1 MTSKNFTYNS
11 FDALN
16 LTTDFL
22 IDNQVLNLKNTKASA
37 LNGQFE
43 GNMQLYKTIEDE
55 IKLSTNFNFN
65 SVNIRQVFN
74 SFNNFNQSFIESKH
88 IKGIGSA
95 NINLSA
101 VWDDRMKFMKEKLT
115 MSSNLTIEKGELINF
130 KPLRNL
136 SNFVNVEDLKDVK
149 FSKLEN
155 KIEIKDNL
163 ITIPEMQIISSAL
176 SLIVSG
182 THSLNNEINYDITL
196 LLVRT
201 HVK

>member
-55 IKLSTNFNFN
+55 IKLSTNFNFS

-115 MSSNLTIEKGELINF
+115 MSSNLTIEKE
-130 KPLRNL
+130 
-136 SNFVNVEDLKDVK
+136 S
-149 FSKLEN
+149 
-155 KIEIKDNL
+155 
-163 ITIPEMQIISSAL
+163 
-176 SLIVSG
+176 
-182 THSLNNEINYDITL
+182 
-196 LLVRT
+196 
-201 HVK
+201 